1 MSVRNE
7 QYLTPIPPPQIKLMH
22 YKDWEA
28 KVAANDPE
36 YVPRQAHYRE
46 AFCKHMDELLGDRSR

>member
-1 MSVRNE
+1 V
-7 QYLTPIPPPQIKLMH
+7 MH

-36 YVPRQAHYRE
+36 YVPRVPHYRQTLC
-46 AFCKHMDELLGDRSR
+46 AHLDGLFMKK